1 MDPIIGGALIS
12 AGSQLIGGLLGSG
25 KNNHAG
31 RDQRQAISYA
41 NRSAILDKVAAAKEA
56 GISPLYALG
65 APTISA
71 TSQVGEAG
79 GGNGLGQTLAAMG
92 QDVGRAVAAQ
102 QSDLERKVQALT
114 LDKAALENDYLR
126 AQINSVRVRT
136 IRESGPPMPVPKVG
150 PDGRIPTKLEGPQRT
165 THLMAGKPWDTNPYF
180 SDAQSWESRYGD
192 AELTQM
198 AIGGMLGLAD
208 TYWNYRN
215 EPIFP
220 EGSPG
225 DMIRK
230 GPGGSWSK
238 TWDYI
243 WNGQ

>member
-12 AGSQLIGGLLGSG
+12 AGSQVIGGLLGSG

-71 TSQVGEAG
+71 TSQVGEG
-79 GGNGLGQTLAAMG
+79 GGNGLGQTLAGMG
-92 QDVGRAVAAQ
+92 QDIGRAVAAQ
-102 QSDLERKVQALT
+102 QTDLERKVQQLT

-136 IRESGPPMPVPKVG
+136 IRESGPPMPEAG
-150 PDGRIPTKLEGPQRT
+150 PAPGPLRPERLQDPSRTKGLN
-165 THLMAGKPWDTNPYF
+165 AGIGYPTNPYF
-180 SDAQSWESRYGD
+180 SDAQSFEDRYGD
-192 AELTQM
+192 SELASMYWAVQN
-198 AIGGMLGLAD
+198 GLAD
-208 TYWNYRN
+208 LYWNVKDQ
-215 EPIFP
+215 PLFP
-220 EGSPG
+220 DGSPG
-225 DMIRK
+225 AAIMS

-243 WNGQ
+243 WNGK